1 MFQTILLSVIA
12 FSYGDKLDKTYLP
25 PNAQASGGSEVIL
38 QTPITQPII
47 VLDEGFQRQ
56 VAEEEIQR
64 SVVTNLLR
72 NEVQGPIVTNVATD
86 SAALQRPIVNVVNT
100 NAQEIN
106 DNVVRI
112 GNRANVFVQNQ
123 NPVAYKEVNYPGND
137 KNLTLS
143 LSNLITL

>member
-47 VLDEGFQRQ
+47 VLDEDFQRQ

-64 SVVTNLLR
+64 SVVTNLFR

-123 NPVAYKEVNYPGND
+123 NPVEYKEVNYQGND

>member
-1 MFQTILLSVIA
+1 M
-12 FSYGDKLDKTYLP
+12 
-25 PNAQASGGSEVIL
+25 
-38 QTPITQPII
+38 
-47 VLDEGFQRQ
+47 
-56 VAEEEIQR
+56 
-64 SVVTNLLR
+64 VTNLFR

-123 NPVAYKEVNYPGND
+123 NPVEYNKEVNYPGNV
-137 KNLTLS
+137 KNLILS